1 MRVFVTGG
9 NGFIGSVVVRMLVS
23 RGHRVRCLLRSTSRT
38 RRLGG
43 LDYETSYG
51 DVRDPAAV
59 RRGAHGCDAV
69 VHLAGLSAWND
80 IASPLMREVVVE
92 GTRHVLD
99 AARESRART
108 IFVSSVIAIN
118 GTEQPV
124 VQDESSACT
133 LDLRR
138 YPYAAAKIEAEALCR
153 AAATCG
159 PSVVIVNPAEVY
171 GPDDDT
177 MVTAGNLRDFAL
189 GDPVLVCSGGT
200 SIVHVEDV
208 AAGILA
214 ALERGRTGER
224 YILGGDTLTLRALAE
239 MVLDL
244 LGRKARVLVLPNRVI
259 RAVAAVGRATGLP
272 LPFEPEVIPYATLYW
287 FTDSARAR
295 SELGVEFRSARDTLL
310 PTLAWLRQAGHIP

>member
-9 NGFIGSVVVRMLVS
+9 NGFIGSVVVRMLAS
-23 RGHRVRCLLRSTSRT
+23 RGHHVRCLLRSTSRT
-38 RRLGG
+38 RRLAG

-59 RRGAHGCDAV
+59 RRGAQGCEAV
-69 VHLAGLSAWND
+69 IHLAGPSSWND
-80 IASPLMREVVVE
+80 IASPLMRQVVVD

-99 AARESRART
+99 AAQESRART

-118 GTEQPV
+118 GTERPV
-124 VQDESSACT
+124 VQDESTACT

-153 AAATCG
+153 AAATRG
-159 PSVVIVNPAEVY
+159 PAVVIVNPAEVY

-177 MVTAGNLRDFAL
+177 MVTAGNLRDFARS
-189 GDPVLVCSGGT
+189 DPVLVCSGGT

-214 ALERGRTGER
+214 ALERGRSGER
-224 YILGGDTLTLRALAE
+224 YILGGETLTVRALAE
-239 MVLDL
+239 MVLEL
-244 LGRKARVLVLPNRVI
+244 LGRKARVLVLPNRMI
-259 RAVAAVGRATGLP
+259 RALAAVGRATGLP

-295 SELGVEFRSARDTLL
+295 SELGVEFRSARETLI